1 MFLRASP
8 VPMPKVSRVLTMVSR
23 LPALAPMME
32 TAMTS
37 RLPTSAI
44 ESGRLS
50 LARKRAPNIEMT
62 TMAAENSTVA
72 ST

>member
-1 MFLRASP
+1 
-8 VPMPKVSRVLTMVSR
+8 MVSR